1 MEQQTSPAELMQ
13 RTQGLMVFVG
23 SLANGLEKLLGR
35 GSDSFCFRS
44 GRNVGLKTKV
54 EQQEPDVVAAV
65 GRVQEEMLAQGIN
78 WPIAPFK
85 KAAEP
90 DLVVDNEGVLE
101 LKLAVQNCVVRC
113 TLFRYGFPQRQS
125 LCNSKH
131 GLFCGIFDRVNGN
144 RSTMEI
150 LHAGE
155 NGCLLKLKVFQKK

>member
-1 MEQQTSPAELMQ
+1 MELMQ
-13 RTQGLMVFVG
+13 RTQGLMVFLG

-35 GSDSFCFRS
+35 GSDSICFRS
-44 GRNVGLKTKV
+44 GRNVGLKTVV
-54 EQQEPDVVAAV
+54 EQQEPDIIKAV
-65 GRVQEEMLAQGIN
+65 ELAQEEMLAQGIN
-78 WPIAPFK
+78 WPISPFK

-90 DLVVDNEGVLE
+90 DYVVDNDGVEE

-131 GLFCGIFDRVNGN
+131 GLFCGTFDRINGN

-150 LHAGE
+150 VHAGE
-155 NGCLLKLKVFQKK
+155 NGCLLKLKIYKRK